1 MQMDT
6 LESQCLHS
14 LPAAA
19 RLLGGVSV
27 SLIRKWLSQGRLT
40 RVKVGSRT
48 MVRES
53 ELWAL
58 VKQTKG
64 GIL

>member
-1 MQMDT
+1 MDT
-6 LESQCLHS
+6 LETQRLHS

-27 SLIRKWLSQGRLT
+27 SLIRKWLSHGRLT

-53 ELWAL
+53 ELCAL
-58 VKQTKG
+58 VRTQNK
-64 GIL
+64 